1 MKLFLYEMFVIQFL
15 HGSSLQKNTF
25 NCILMDIIIEV
36 IELIIIH
43 DDSIQVI
50 FLNALDNIEN

>member
-25 NCILMDIIIEV
+25 NCIGMVIIIEV
-36 IELIIIH
+36 RLIIIH
-43 DDSIQVI
+43 NDSLQVMILSVMDSIE
-50 FLNALDNIEN
+50 D